1 MTTKEEE
8 GHKNEGMLRQ
18 LALGSERQM
27 SEATHRHAEQDCPC
41 TTWHR
46 NTGHISEEN
55 ENVSVINDPLGTHG
69 PY

>member
-8 GHKNEGMLRQ
+8 GYKNEGMQRQ

-27 SEATHRHAEQDCPC
+27 SEVTHGHAEQDCPW

-46 NTGHISEEN
+46 NTGHISEGN